1 MEWKMV
7 EFIRNGAIVVMGLSV
22 MVAAVFVVMY
32 G

>member
-1 MEWKMV
+1 MELKMI
-7 EFIRNGAIVVMGLSV
+7 EFIRNGAIVIMGLTV